1 MTKKQSVFDDPNPG
15 RVNIWVKRHIKA
27 IIKAKM
33 DKDPHFNFSE
43 YVESLIIEKE
53 KHGLN
58 NAAVSG
64 LLHKADGFKYM
75 CSECGKGYDCVDCG
89 CPRCNDR

>member
-1 MTKKQSVFDDPNPG
+1 MDFNKEIFEKALKANKIVRYQKHFEAVVKSYLEIYKQ
-15 RVNIWVKRHIKA
+15 
-27 IIKAKM
+27 
-33 DKDPHFNFSE
+33 E
-43 YVESLIIEKE
+43 
-53 KHGLN
+53 LN